1 MLPKLGLA
9 TGLERLRHARAHFTS
24 ASSRLGTNQDYICC
38 LQTLFAYQ
46 KLCGSVRNSLPSTGP
61 FRTASLGSL
70 ISFTALL
77 LDYQTQ
83 AGVASFYFL
92 LPARA
97 LHRLA
102 ASLCFRDKTN
112 LSDALRAVQAITA
125 GFLWKTF
132 PNWAMCHGLSAL
144 RRCILSEKSLETPS
158 DTGFTHCRAAKS
170 GRSD

>member
-46 KLCGSVRNSLPSTGP
+46 KICGSVRNSLPSTGP

-83 AGVASFYFL
+83 AGVASFYFFASHSRPSPL
-92 LPARA
+92 GCFA
-97 LHRLA
+97 LFPRQNQSIRHA
-102 ASLCFRDKTN
+102 PGMASFCG
-112 LSDALRAVQAITA
+112 S
-125 GFLWKTF
+125 FLWKSF
-132 PNWAMCHGLSAL
+132 LSAVISPFCNGL
-144 RRCILSEKSLETPS
+144 RWGEITKQVCNI
-158 DTGFTHCRAAKS
+158 
-170 GRSD
+170 RS